1 MEEKKRKSK
10 TSTAVKKRYNDK
22 VYTHMA
28 FVAPKEMAA
37 EFKEKCK
44 RENVSQASIFK
55 EAMERFLKDE

>member
-1 MEEKKRKSK
+1 MEEKKKSR
-10 TSTAVKKRYNDK
+10 TSTAVKRRYNEK
-22 VYTHMA
+22 NYTITSFA
-28 FVAPKEMAA
+28 APKDLAA